1 MKYLIWRMV
10 YKELTKVFF
19 ANIGEIVLWWNWK
32 SNENE
37 LKDTHCLDPSNLTR
51 IFLVINFQNKDVGD
65 QLPACYEQMLRDARG
80 KITLISFDKLPH
92 PIWASTTWQVLQ
104 TESSTKYTFCNRCQ
118 FTVLSLSEA
127 GTNVMVCVTSFQI
140 TTDALTLSITIICDL
155 CTFGKVLSVTLSS
168 LH

>member
-1 MKYLIWRMV
+1 MV
-10 YKELTKVFF
+10 
-19 ANIGEIVLWWNWK
+19 
-32 SNENE
+32 
-37 LKDTHCLDPSNLTR
+37 
-51 IFLVINFQNKDVGD
+51 NFQNKDVGD

-168 LH
+168 LHLVKERRPPTFCQPAGPTRGPPIGPLGVM

>member
-1 MKYLIWRMV
+1 MV
-10 YKELTKVFF
+10 
-19 ANIGEIVLWWNWK
+19 
-32 SNENE
+32 
-37 LKDTHCLDPSNLTR
+37 
-51 IFLVINFQNKDVGD
+51 NFQNKDVGD

-168 LH
+168 LHLVKERRVPQHFFDQQDQHVVHQQVHETRCDNWP